1 MRACVRMGRQGQ
13 GSDVDFWEGLGAGQT
28 SPFIIATCVV
38 IIYSERERERVVPR
52 LCENVCTAVLPSRCG
67 WASVCGRAPGTG
79 HV

>member
-38 IIYSERERERVVPR
+38 IIYSERERE
-52 LCENVCTAVLPSRCG
+52 S
-67 WASVCGRAPGTG
+67 RAPSL
-79 HV
+79 